1 MNKEHPLISVV
12 IPVYNVEEY
21 LRECVDSVLHQTYP
35 YFEAILID
43 DGSTDSSGRLCDK
56 YGAKDGRIKV
66 FHQENRGLGNARNTG
81 MDRASGKYI
90 IFLDSDDYWEYDL
103 LEKTVFEAETHT
115 LQAVVFAARTFLD
128 GVEEYRG
135 LSYSLKCQNHIVKT
149 GADSLA
155 CAREHKEYYPQ
166 ACLRLYRLD
175 YLREN
180 GFRFD
185 EGIIHEHESFSFMA
199 YLHAERVECL
209 GERFYQRRYRP
220 GSIVMTLDLS
230 ESAHGYRTA
239 VDTLLRFMG
248 ERPLNPAERE
258 LYRRQI
264 RDYILKIYGRYIKAK
279 KKQGKG
285 NTAYLKKIEDDVC
298 ETIRRAC
305 RPEVGLPLRFRLFY
319 RRFSIGVRVVGTE
332 RIIRRFIRRGKQIF
346 THAG

>member
-1 MNKEHPLISVV
+1 MNEEHPLISVV

-21 LRECVDSVLHQTYP
+21 LRECLDSVLHQTYP
-35 YFEAILID
+35 HFEAILID
-43 DGSTDSSGRLCDK
+43 DGSTDSSGSLCDE

-66 FHQENRGLGNARNTG
+66 FHQENHGLGYARNAG
-81 MDRASGKYI
+81 MDIAVGKYI

-135 LSYSLKCQNHIVKT
+135 FSYSLTCQNYIIKN
-149 GADSLA
+149 GSDSLA
-155 CAREHKEYYPQ
+155 CARDHKEYYPQ

-175 YLREN
+175 YLRKN

-220 GSIVMTLDLS
+220 GSIVMTLDPA

-248 ERPLNPAERE
+248 ERLLNPAERE
-258 LYRRQI
+258 LYRQQI

-279 KKQGKG
+279 KKQEKE
-285 NTAYLKKIEDDVC
+285 NTAYLEKIEDDVSGA
-298 ETIRRAC
+298 IRRAC
-305 RPEVGLPLRFRLFY
+305 RPEVGLPLRYRLSF
-319 RRFSIGVRVVGTE
+319 RRFSVGVRVVETD
-332 RIIRRFIRRGKQIF
+332 RKIRRLIRRGKQIF